1 MTEVIAQILLTTVFA
16 GILSGGVGLLSFLLS
31 TITDVYIFKKISS
44 GSFIFAAMCLG
55 VLLIVIG
62 VLAISTIWVHGLKA
76 EGA

>member
-16 GILSGGVGLLSFLLS
+16 GILSGGVGLLFFLLS
-31 TITDVYIFKKISS
+31 TITDVYIFEKISS
-44 GSFIFAAMCLG
+44 GFFIFAAMCLG

-76 EGA
+76 KGA